1 MEREPLSPE
10 SDALWRRLWEIWQD
24 NDEEDVILDSGSS
37 DGTAAVVRRS
47 VPELGPIA
55 SAPWWMWTGGLLGA
69 FVVCASVV
77 LTPRLGAA
85 TTIGVFLTGQ
95 VVASIVIDHFG
106 LLGVQVQS
114 ASFARIGGALLIVV
128 GVVIVQRF

>member
-1 MEREPLSPE
+1 
-10 SDALWRRLWEIWQD
+10 
-24 NDEEDVILDSGSS
+24 
-37 DGTAAVVRRS
+37 
-47 VPELGPIA
+47 
-55 SAPWWMWTGGLLGA
+55 MWTGGLLGA
-69 FVVCASVV
+69 VVVCASVV

-106 LLGVQVQS
+106 LLGVPVQPAGLS
-114 ASFARIGGALLIVV
+114 RIAGGLLIVV